1 MCDAISVRTFVTF
14 EAEFPDDAVW
24 DRRENCIVPG
34 GKGIACTIREA
45 LMAHVTDCSV
55 VRSHS
60 FYGWAFDVSI
70 GKCRFVC
77 VIQGSEPWLLICE
90 KEDTSLLEKLWRRT
104 HDERLAAA
112 VNAVH
117 VVLTNDPRFT
127 AVQWFTR
134 EEYERGATRGA
145 ATP

>member
-1 MCDAISVRTFVTF
+1 
-14 EAEFPDDAVW
+14 VW
-24 DRRENCIVPG
+24 DRWENCIVPG

-70 GKCRFVC
+70 GKSRFVSI
-77 VIQGSEPWLLICE
+77 IQYAEPWLLQCE
-90 KEDTSLLEKLWRRT
+90 KEDMSLLEKLWRRT
-104 HDERLAAA
+104 NDDTLAAA